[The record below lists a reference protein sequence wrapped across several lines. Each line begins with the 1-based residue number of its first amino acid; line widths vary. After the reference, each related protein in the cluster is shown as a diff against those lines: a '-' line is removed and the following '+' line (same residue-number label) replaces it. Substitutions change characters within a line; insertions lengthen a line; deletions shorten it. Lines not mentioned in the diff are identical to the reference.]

1 MQARRPHRRLSRP
14 AGWVALVAI
23 LIWSVL
29 PAGVMPY
36 GRGDGSVTLTLCT
49 VDGPLAV
56 VIGAD
61 GLPQPASPA
70 RGGGGTDDGSGNHAK
85 QACPWSATQ
94 FVSAIGAPSV
104 LAAARPVTA
113 ARHRGLP
120 ARILCRTGRR
130 HRIGQPRAPPSLL

>member
-1 MQARRPHRRLSRP
+1 MQGRRPHRWLSRP

-49 VDGPLAV
+49 ADGPLAV
-56 VIGAD
+56 VIGPD
-61 GLPQPASPA
+61 GQPSPVSPT
-70 RGGGGTDDGSGNHAK
+70 GDDSHAK

-94 FVSAIGAPSV
+94 FVAATAPTAV
-104 LAAARPVTA
+104 PALAGPALAAR
-113 ARHRGLP
+113 RRILP
-120 ARILCRTGRR
+120 ARSLRRPGRRR
-130 HRIGQPRAPPSLL
+130 HRIGQPRAPPSPL